1 MFTVFCCLLC
11 DPLFLKDE
19 LADMCARC
27 ERYIGTQGGGMDQ
40 AISLMAKKGTVS
52 HSVILDN
59 TSQCIHHCRLIG
71 RGYICVNQC
80 HFPYTYGICKI
91 DLSFLFSIYFLVIDK
106 QMAELSTY
114 LYLRQRIYHM

>member
-59 TSQCIHHCRLIG
+59 TTHCIHHCRLIAM
-71 RGYICVNQC
+71 GYSCVNQC
-80 HFPYTYGICKI
+80 HFPYTCGICKI
-91 DLSFLFSIYFLVIDK
+91 D
-106 QMAELSTY
+106 
-114 LYLRQRIYHM
+114 